1 MPNNENPLVPSDA
14 VRAIQDSI
22 VTATIAVDEGEFTT
36 RPVYLPPKEYIP
48 APLAINTLSGIVEY
62 VKNGVDK
69 QNEAIVDGWMIHVAD
84 PETVTVISGIFG
96 RAEQRR
102 EYLRATAAA
111 VLSDADF
118 LYGEFYDCETFNIK
132 LQSVFVE
139 NDDRDK
145 VLRLV
150 GNIKEESVR
159 QTGDDGVTQTVTARS
174 GIARVEDVPVPN
186 PVNLM
191 PYRTFREVTQPAS
204 DFILRMKTGREG
216 QMPTCALFEADG
228 GAWKLRAIQLIST
241 YLKESVGEITIIA

>member
-1 MPNNENPLVPSDA
+1 MPNENPLVPSDA
-14 VRAIQDSI
+14 VKAIQDS
-22 VTATIAVDEGEFTT
+22 VNTFALPVDGGEFTN
-36 RPVYLPPKEYIP
+36 RQVFLPPKEYLP
-48 APLAINTLSGIVEY
+48 AELAINTLSGVVEY
-62 VKNGVDK
+62 VKNGVDRA
-69 QNEAIVDGWMIHVAD
+69 NEVIVDGWMIHVVD
-84 PETVTVISGIFG
+84 PETVTVVSGLFG

-102 EYLRATAAA
+102 EYLRATAGA

-118 LYGEFYDCETFNIK
+118 AYGVFYNCEDFNIK

-139 NDDRDK
+139 NDDRDR

-174 GIARVEDVPVPN
+174 GIARVEQVPVPN

-191 PYRTFREVTQPAS
+191 PYRTFREVTQPTS
-204 DFILRMKTGREG
+204 DFILRMKAGHNG

-228 GAWKLRAIQLIST
+228 GAWKLRAIQSIAA
-241 YLKESVGEITIIA
+241 YLKENTEGITIIA